1 MLEKK
6 NFEDIGDKG
15 EVWFGE
21 NAMNRMVRWLEKNV
35 DADSQIIDLGCGNG
49 LMCLELH
56 EAGFKNVCGVDYS
69 DHAIELAK
77 KLAQDS
83 GILDSDQV
91 QFSVSNSEEHFLYNK
106 ILKDYFERQISK
118 DLIIEEKHKS
128 YPGYLIDLIDL
139 IES

>member
-21 NAMNRMVRWLEKNV
+21 NVMNRMVRWLEKNV

-49 LMCLELH
+49 LLCLELH

-69 DHAIELAK
+69 AHAIELAK

-83 GILDSDQV
+83 QLHDDQV
-91 QFSVSNSEEHFLYNK
+91 QFSVSNFQVFFNSFSNRNIWIIFQETFSTY
-106 ILKDYFERQISK
+106 YFTG
-118 DLIIEEKHKS
+118 L
-128 YPGYLIDLIDL
+128 
-139 IES
+139 

>member
-1 MLEKK
+1 MSTIRLFFHSWDQQYLLEKK

-49 LMCLELH
+49 LLCLELH

-69 DHAIELAK
+69 AHAIELAK

-83 GILDSDQV
+83 QLYDDQV
-91 QFSVSNSEEHFLYNK
+91 QFSVSNFQMFFNSFSNRNIWTIFQETFSTY
-106 ILKDYFERQISK
+106 YFTG
-118 DLIIEEKHKS
+118 L
-128 YPGYLIDLIDL
+128 
-139 IES
+139 

>member
-1 MLEKK
+1 MSTIRLFFHSWDQQYLLEKK

-69 DHAIELAK
+69 AHAIELAK

-83 GILDSDQV
+83 QLHDDQV
-91 QFSVSNSEEHFLYNK
+91 QFSVSNFQMFFNSFSNRNIWTIFQETFSTY
-106 ILKDYFERQISK
+106 YFTG
-118 DLIIEEKHKS
+118 L
-128 YPGYLIDLIDL
+128 
-139 IES
+139 

>member
-91 QFSVSNSEEHFLYNK
+91 QFSVSNFEEHF
-106 ILKDYFERQISK
+106 FV
-118 DLIIEEKHKS
+118 
-128 YPGYLIDLIDL
+128 P
-139 IES
+139 

>member
-35 DADSQIIDLGCGNG
+35 EDADSQIIDLGCGNG

-69 DHAIELAK
+69 ANAIELAQ

-83 GILDSDQV
+83 DLQEDQV
-91 QFSVSNSEEHFLYNK
+91 KFRVR
-106 ILKDYFERQISK
+106 LK
-118 DLIIEEKHKS
+118 
-128 YPGYLIDLIDL
+128 
-139 IES
+139 

>member
-35 DADSQIIDLGCGNG
+35 EDADSQIIDLGCGNG

-69 DHAIELAK
+69 ANAIELAK

-83 GILDSDQV
+83 DLQEDQV
-91 QFSVSNSEEHFLYNK
+91 KFKVRHFY
-106 ILKDYFERQISK
+106 
-118 DLIIEEKHKS
+118 
-128 YPGYLIDLIDL
+128 
-139 IES
+139 

>member
-91 QFSVSNSEEHFLYNK
+91 QFSVSNSEEHFLYRK
-106 ILKDYFERQISK
+106 ILRLF
-118 DLIIEEKHKS
+118 
-128 YPGYLIDLIDL
+128 
-139 IES
+139 